1 MPGSPFSPG
10 LIESTILVDAVRKFA
25 PGVLF
30 VNDAVAAGWAA
41 TSVTCQMELIVGCR
55 NLTELAEIKKFFAPI
70 RIHDLSATVGQTAL
84 SLVEQF
90 RLSHNLLIL

>member
-10 LIESTILVDAVRKFA
+10 LIESTILVDALRKFA
-25 PGVLF
+25 PGVTF

-55 NLTELAEIKKFFAPI
+55 NLTELAEIKKAVGKANP
-70 RIHDLSATVGQTAL
+70 RIAIASRNANR
-84 SLVEQF
+84 SE
-90 RLSHNLLIL
+90 